1 MESRFPMP
9 IPFEL
14 PAGAPP
20 VIPVVV
26 IDAPAQAPGLARA
39 LLAGG
44 VRAIEVTLRTPAAI
58 DAMAAIAEAEPEM
71 LVGAGTIL
79 SEDDMK
85 RSAYAGARFLVSP
98 GATQSLLEA
107 GEAAN
112 LPYLPGVATVSEAM
126 ALRELGY
133 QRLKFFPADTNGG
146 TTALKGIA
154 GPIQDLEFCPT
165 GGVGAGNAADYLALG
180 NVFAVGG
187 SWLAPKDA
195 VAAGD
200 WGRIEAL
207 AREAAKLG

>member
-1 MESRFPMP
+1 MP
-9 IPFEL
+9 IPFVL
-14 PAGAPP
+14 PKGAPP

-26 IDAPAQAPGLARA
+26 IDDPEQAPGLARA

-44 VRAIEVTLRTPAAI
+44 VRAIEVTLRTAAAI
-58 DAMAAIAEAEPEM
+58 DAIAAIAEAEPEM

-79 SEDDMK
+79 SEDDMR
-85 RSAYAGARFLVSP
+85 RSASAGARFLVSP

-133 QRLKFFPADTNGG
+133 RRLKFFPADANGG
-146 TTALKGIA
+146 ATALKGIA

-165 GGVGAGNAADYLALG
+165 GGVGVGNAADYLALG

-195 VAAGD
+195 VVAGD
-200 WGRIEAL
+200 WARIEAL